1 MGSFFVGGMPV
12 TPDRGMR
19 KQTVFP
25 VLIGFAALLFSYA
38 ERYRPIFPLP
48 FDIAWLAVILCGA
61 QYFLRAATVRAAALS
76 LLSLS
81 GALLI
86 SLRDPFA
93 GGCISMVLF
102 LGALAAERIL
112 FRSGSGIA
120 AFLRRVPK
128 MARVIDGEKTSFIP
142 MEGIRSG
149 DTVRVLCDEL
159 IPVDGYALSSGK
171 QVRSGVV
178 NRYGTFDMSAAGD
191 VFNSDLQR
199 AVRLLKSIDVENDEA
214 VKKTAHLADWT
225 ALLVFAAFVFT
236 WVRTGSTQRSA
247 AVLLSLGVQ
256 PMILSA
262 AASLNA
268 AVGNAAGQ
276 GYILFRTGILS
287 RKRIP
292 GSRSVRMDAVSRLD
306 QSDLP
311 EVVCLEG
318 SEPDPLRLS
327 SLMRDTASKL
337 TVSRVMCCTVT
348 ATAAALSAAGLITAL
363 AAALTVTAVSTLVLL
378 RSAVPSAKVRCTP
391 ASARG
396 RSVRGAIRGAEG

>member
-1 MGSFFVGGMPV
+1 MGPVYTGGMLV
-12 TPDRGMR
+12 TPEQGMR

-48 FDIAWLAVILCGA
+48 FDIAWLAVFLCGA
-61 QYFLRAATVRAAALS
+61 QYLLRAASGRAAALS

-81 GALLI
+81 GVFLI
-86 SLRDPFA
+86 SLGDPFA
-93 GGCISMVLF
+93 GGAISL
-102 LGALAAERIL
+102 LLLLSTLAAEKIL
-112 FRSGSGIA
+112 VRSGSGIA
-120 AFLRRVPK
+120 GFLRRVPK
-128 MARVIDGEKTSFIP
+128 MARVIDGEKTSFLP
-142 MEGIRSG
+142 LAGIRTG

-171 QVRSGVV
+171 RVRSGVV

-199 AVRLLKSIDVENDEA
+199 AVRLLKSIDVENDGA
-214 VKKTAHLADWT
+214 VKKSARLADWT

-236 WVRTGSTQRSA
+236 WVRTGSAERSA

-262 AASLNA
+262 AAA
-268 AVGNAAGQ
+268 VQVAVGNAAGR
-276 GYILFRTGILS
+276 GYILYRTDILS
-287 RKRIP
+287 RKGTR
-292 GSRSVRMDAVSRLD
+292 SARSVRMEAVSRLD
-306 QSDLP
+306 QADLP
-311 EVVCLEG
+311 DIVCLDG
-318 SEPDPLRLS
+318 AEPDPLRLS
-327 SLMRDTASKL
+327 ALMRDTASKL

-378 RSAVPSAKVRCTP
+378 RSAVPSAKVRCSP